1 MSAHI
6 ANSQFSFQLPSLS
19 YIDAKWEE
27 PSLRELVA
35 PSQKVRSTG
44 LAAWL
49 SRQVA
54 AMVAWRRNSEAA
66 AELRA
71 MSDRELADIGL
82 SRCDLSRAFQSGF
95 GQDLHQRGIAFQSS
109 Y

>member
-1 MSAHI
+1 MSDHI

-19 YIDAKWEE
+19 YIDTRWEE
-27 PSLRELVA
+27 PALREAA
-35 PSQKVRSTG
+35 PSRQVRSGG

-49 SRQVA
+49 SHKVA
-54 AMVAWRRNSEAA
+54 AFVAWQRNGEAE

-82 SRCDLSRAFQSGF
+82 SRSDLFRVFQPGL
-95 GQDLHQRGIAFQSS
+95 DLDLYQRGARR
-109 Y
+109 